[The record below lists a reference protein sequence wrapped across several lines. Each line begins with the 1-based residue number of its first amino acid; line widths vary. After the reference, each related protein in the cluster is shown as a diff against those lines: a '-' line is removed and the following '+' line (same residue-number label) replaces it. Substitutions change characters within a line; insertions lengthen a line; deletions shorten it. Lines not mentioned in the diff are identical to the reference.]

1 VKHAEFQRM
10 VKGGRPGNEEDAS
23 QFQEVIPNPDYVM
36 CEHCD
41 RRFNELAAER
51 HIPICKESKRKA
63 EMRGGSV
70 KSGGKAGSG
79 GGAERKKR
87 MNYDPR
93 KASMSPKK

>member
-1 VKHAEFQRM
+1 M
-10 VKGGRPGNEEDAS
+10 VRSGKQTDDADAS

-63 EMRGGSV
+63 ELRSGPS
-70 KSGGKAGSG
+70 KSGGKG
-79 GGAERKKR
+79 GDAARKKR
-87 MNYDPR
+87 MSYDPR